1 MAISNYQA
9 ARNLNALRG
18 VSFTPPSTIYLALY
32 TSSPTAANTG
42 SEVAGGAYARQ
53 PITLSAAAL
62 DGGKMTVKLTAD
74 ASYPV
79 ATANWGL
86 VTHVGVMDALTGG
99 NLLHFAEIDP
109 RTIQVNDRFIAEANK
124 ILIRYAQ

>member
-18 VSFTPPSTIYLALY
+18 VAFTPPSAVYLALY
-32 TSSPTAANTG
+32 TSNPTAANTG

-53 PITLSAAAL
+53 LITLSAAAL
-62 DGGKMTVKLTAD
+62 DAGKMAIKLLSD
-74 ASYPV
+74 APFPV

-86 VTHVGVMDALTGG
+86 VSHVGVTDALTGG
-99 NLLHFAEIDP
+99 NLLHFAEIDS
-109 RTIQVNDRFIAEANK
+109 RTIQTNDRFIAEASK